1 MVHIKACKVL
11 FHPNE
16 RYAIIENKPKS
27 GSYFGFKIEKLSISS
42 WAIDNEL
49 SLFTGN
55 LKTHE
60 KKHTRDFRHKCNNC
74 NKGFLSSYAL
84 KIHVRVHTKV
94 NKNFFKKKVFLVEA
108 APQVLTHG
116 KASLIFLIFLQIK
129 RVSRFL
135 FLYFFPVCEVFNIS
149 LKRFFIIYL

>member
-1 MVHIKACKVL
+1 MIHIKACKVL

-49 SLFTGN
+49 SLFKGN

-94 NKNFFKKKVFLVEA
+94 NKNFFKNSIFSGGSTSSFDPWQSLTDILDLSPLDFEILA
-108 APQVLTHG
+108 LCLFHFCSIVLF
-116 KASLIFLIFLQIK
+116 KPPFS
-129 RVSRFL
+129 
-135 FLYFFPVCEVFNIS
+135 
-149 LKRFFIIYL
+149 